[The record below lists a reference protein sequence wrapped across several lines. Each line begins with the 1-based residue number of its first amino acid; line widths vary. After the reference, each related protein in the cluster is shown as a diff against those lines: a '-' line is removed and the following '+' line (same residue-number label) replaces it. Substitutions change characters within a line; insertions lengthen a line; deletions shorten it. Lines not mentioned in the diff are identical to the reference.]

1 MSSPCGRLC
10 WGECLRMSEAL
21 FKTLTNDAGDER
33 VTIVRR
39 KAGVFAYR
47 REWHGE
53 GSWSGALDLGLYDF
67 ADTAETEARMR
78 IDGLVPAFHQA
89 LPVNRRS
96 IAA

>member
-1 MSSPCGRLC
+1 
-10 WGECLRMSEAL
+10 MSEAL